1 MWELDYKESWAPKNW
16 CLWTVVLEKTLE
28 SPLDCK
34 EIQPVHP
41 KDQSWVFIGKTD
53 VEAETPI
60 LWPLHE
66 KKLTHWKRPW
76 CWEGLGAGGEGDDRG
91 WDGCMAS
98 PTRWTWVWMNSG
110 SWWQTGRPCVL
121 RFMGLQRVRQ
131 DWATE
136 LKWTTDFLT
145 VRFVKGGSEVSPIK
159 NFEIKVSS
167 DLSAE
172 AEMWSDLDLR
182 LYPKTVG
189 PPSLC
194 DLVLV
199 SGQWRC
205 YIDICKPVER
215 NNSEAG
221 KQSIIGHLFK
231 I

>member
-1 MWELDYKESWAPKNW
+1 M
-16 CLWTVVLEKTLE
+16 VLLYIKMH
-28 SPLDCK
+28 SPLVYTCS
-34 EIQPVHP
+34 PSWTPLPPPSPYHP
-41 KDQSWVFIGKTD
+41 
-53 VEAETPI
+53 
-60 LWPLHE
+60 
-66 KKLTHWKRPW
+66 
-76 CWEGLGAGGEGDDRG
+76 
-91 WDGCMAS
+91 
-98 PTRWTWVWMNSG
+98 SG
-110 SWWQTGRPCVL
+110 SAQCTSPKLPVSCIEPGLAIHFSYDIIHVL
-121 RFMGLQRVRQ
+121 MQ
-131 DWATE
+131 DT
-136 LKWTTDFLT
+136 
-145 VRFVKGGSEVSPIK
+145 RCSGGGSEVSPIK

>member
-1 MWELDYKESWAPKNW
+1 MQRTDS
-16 CLWTVVLEKTLE
+16 LEKTLMLGKIE
-28 SPLDCK
+28 GRRRRGGQRMRRLDG
-34 EIQPVHP
+34 ITDSV
-41 KDQSWVFIGKTD
+41 DMVWVD
-53 VEAETPI
+53 SE
-60 LWPLHE
+60 
-66 KKLTHWKRPW
+66 
-76 CWEGLGAGGEGDDRG
+76 
-91 WDGCMAS
+91 
-98 PTRWTWVWMNSG
+98 
-110 SWWQTGRPCVL
+110 SWWWTGRPGVL
-121 RFMGLQRVRQ
+121 PFMGLQRVRQ